1 MMDDEPLNF
10 EDHRRRREENASTV
24 RCARC
29 GEWIVA
35 TATRCPECGVH
46 FQGEAQE
53 FAHPSEQSPANS
65 GLPTWVVAVAVLLLA
80 AMAIGLLGLR

>member
-1 MMDDEPLNF
+1 MDDEPLNF
-10 EDHRRRREENASTV
+10 EEHRRRREENASTV

-35 TATRCPECGVH
+35 TATRCPECGIH

-53 FAHPSEQSPANS
+53 FTHPSETPQTNAELPA
-65 GLPTWVVAVAVLLLA
+65 WVIALAVLLLA
-80 AMAIGLLGLR
+80 AIAIGLLG